1 VNASIR
7 LLAAQLVYR
16 RTPLLVVLG
25 AITAFFAVLMLLR
38 VEGDDVIELASILA
52 FLAGGALGVH
62 AWVIDAKERRI
73 RLQCMLP
80 VSRPAIAGARLLGAA
95 SIQLLVAIPTVGAV
109 AATAE
114 PAAMA
119 ERLSTVY
126 AANLWSLAIALS
138 CYFLEEVNVALSRWR
153 ALLWIVNVAP
163 VVVAL
168 WLVVATAFDPEILFD
183 SPAAPPIAALTCAV
197 FASATILLFASR
209 RSLDVGISPLH
220 GFPVDWRE

>member
-38 VEGDDVIELASILA
+38 MEGDDVLELASILA

-114 PAAMA
+114 PATIA
-119 ERLSTVY
+119 ERLSTVV

-138 CYFLEEVNVALSRWR
+138 CYVFEEVNVALSRWR
-153 ALLWIVNVAP
+153 ALLWIVNIAP

-168 WLVVATAFDPEILFD
+168 WLVMATASGAVMLFD
-183 SPAAPPIAALTCAV
+183 SPAALPLAALTCAV
-197 FASATILLFASR
+197 FASAAILLFASR
-209 RSLDVGISPLH
+209 RSLDVGVSPLH